1 MTCGTILE
9 KQLLAEEERITAR
22 FVSLEYRK
30 EITSD
35 RHLSYTYSRAM
46 YKGGAY
52 RCTFIIS
59 YFISFT
65 LSLDSCSVGL
75 TYGLEA

>member
-9 KQLLAEEERITAR
+9 KTVVGGRGTHYCPICQ
-22 FVSLEYRK
+22 LEYRK

-52 RCTFIIS
+52 RCTFI
-59 YFISFT
+59 YLLF
-65 LSLDSCSVGL
+65 
-75 TYGLEA
+75 Y